1 MLEENRGLLKFGG
14 VALVIVL
21 VLIGGMLLFRGGS
34 DTKLMVRSIPGDLT
48 LRLDG
53 HEIPANGEVKVKS
66 GKHTLEGSRRGFQ
79 SYTQTIDV
87 SGKELNYRMYLYA
100 NGAEGREWAQN
111 NPEQELELEREAGK
125 HFDEMNARLRA
136 KYPVL
141 AYLPYV
147 GDGFEATQA
156 PSKTDPKNP
165 EAISLAIEVFGPQG
179 KTRAMEWIHGYGWDP
194 DTLDIIWTTGK

>member
-1 MLEENRGLLKFGG
+1 MLEENRGLLRFGAVVLVIALVVVGG
-14 VALVIVL
+14 V
-21 VLIGGMLLFRGGS
+21 LLLRGGS
-34 DTKLMVRSIPGDLT
+34 STKLTVQSIPSDLT

-79 SYTQTIDV
+79 SFSQTVDI
-87 SGKELNYRMYLYA
+87 SGKALNYRMYLYA
-100 NGAEGREWAQN
+100 NSPEGREWAQK

-156 PSKTDPKNP
+156 PSKSDPNNP
-165 EAISLAIEVFGPQG
+165 EAMSLAIEVFGPQG
-179 KTRAMEWIHGYGWDP
+179 KTKALQWIHGYGWDP
-194 DTLDIIWTTGK
+194 ATLDIIWTTGK